1 MAERMPLI
9 RWDGAGAL
17 CAVAAASLWILVSG
31 CSDPD
36 TELNERLRSD
46 ITLIHDQVM
55 KQTGLIFDLRV
66 RLGRLREELKND
78 LQDRG
83 RKIDQL
89 SEALEE
95 ADRMMFAWM
104 NQYQTL
110 AVDDDLGVDNA
121 YRQEQLEA
129 IRSVSRKTDTAVSA
143 AEQFIA
149 AAEADAL

>member
-9 RWDGAGAL
+9 RWDGMGAL
-17 CAVAAASLWILVSG
+17 CAVAAASLWILVGG

-36 TELNERLRSD
+36 TDLNERLRSD

-55 KQTGLIFDLRV
+55 RQTGLIFDLRV
-66 RLGRLREELKND
+66 RLGQLRKALEND
-78 LQDRG
+78 LQDQG
-83 RKIDQL
+83 RKIDEL

-110 AVDDDLGVDNA
+110 AVDDDIGVDNA

-129 IRSVSRKTDTAVSA
+129 IRSVSRRTDTAVSA